1 MRLQSAQKVV
11 IFIENT
17 FRTIEMRLGCIL
29 VRIGVLFASLC
40 AYNVRNHNHNW
51 LKTHLEPF

>member
-17 FRTIEMRLGCIL
+17 FRTIEMRLGCVL
-29 VRIGVLFASLC
+29 VLIRLLFASLR
-40 AYNVRNHNHNW
+40 AYKVRKRYHN
-51 LKTHLEPF
+51 